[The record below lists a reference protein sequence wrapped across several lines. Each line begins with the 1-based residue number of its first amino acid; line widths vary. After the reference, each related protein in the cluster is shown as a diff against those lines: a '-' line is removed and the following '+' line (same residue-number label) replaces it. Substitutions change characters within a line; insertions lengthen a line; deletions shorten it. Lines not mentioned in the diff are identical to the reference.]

1 MTDFQRRVFAYV
13 VQNGY
18 QYNDG
23 VTNKF
28 VRPDTDSADRYRLQR
43 LAWCVKDYEY
53 LTGTSITICDNAG
66 LSPDKIN
73 ETFAFLSQPSV
84 PQISVTPVS
93 QSQVVGQ
100 ESRITVTT
108 NIAETPIQL
117 SATNGTFVLCP
128 GESDAVLNGDV
139 LTVSTPSSAGSS
151 VDVDLCTTSQAA
163 GTVSVD
169 LSVLPVT
176 EDSLNWYSNGDD
188 NCQVFA
194 VFARAEAQTIS
205 ASAQINYG
213 LTPTPTPT
221 PTESPTPS
229 PSPTDTPT
237 ESPTPSPSPTDTPT
251 ETPTPSPSP
260 TDTPTQTPRPSHSE
274 TPRPSH
280 SETPRPSE
288 SGTPTNGAPV
298 ISVPTT
304 DAPAG
309 DSSKT
314 GGSGSGLAYTGTQV
328 APFVAAAAALL
339 AFGIVLMIL
348 ARRRAASRHS

>member
-28 VRPDTDSADRYRLQR
+28 VRPDADSADRYRLQR

-108 NIAETPIQL
+108 NISETPIQL

-205 ASAQINYG
+205 SSAQINYG
-213 LTPTPTPT
+213 LTTTPTPT
-221 PTESPTPS
+221 PTDTPTPT

-237 ESPTPSPSPTDTPT
+237 PTPSPTDTPTPTPSPTDTPTPSPSPTDTPT

-260 TDTPTQTPRPSHSE
+260 TDTS
-274 TPRPSH
+274 
-280 SETPRPSE
+280 
-288 SGTPTNGAPV
+288 
-298 ISVPTT
+298 
-304 DAPAG
+304 
-309 DSSKT
+309 
-314 GGSGSGLAYTGTQV
+314 
-328 APFVAAAAALL
+328 
-339 AFGIVLMIL
+339 
-348 ARRRAASRHS
+348 